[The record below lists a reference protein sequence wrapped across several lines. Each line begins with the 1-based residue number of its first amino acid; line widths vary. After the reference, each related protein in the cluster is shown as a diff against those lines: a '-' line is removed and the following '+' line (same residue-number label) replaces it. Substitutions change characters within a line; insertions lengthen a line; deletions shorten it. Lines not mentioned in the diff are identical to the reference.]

1 MYTALFGLISAVGI
15 QQLARADLSS
25 DRNLM
30 IAGLSLFMGLSM
42 PAYIEGVA
50 AFGYAPGADA
60 IAAALPKALSD
71 IVISVLSTGMA
82 VAALIGLTLDNLIPA
97 SDEERGIIQAAK

>member
-1 MYTALFGLISAVGI
+1 
-15 QQLARADLSS
+15 
-25 DRNLM
+25 
-30 IAGLSLFMGLSM
+30 M

-71 IVISVLSTGMA
+71 IVNSVLSTGMA

-97 SDEERGIIQAAK
+97 SDEERGIIQPTVK